1 MGARVYHGIA
11 SLRWL
16 LIGQDCPIAGR
27 TACPTNCSHH
37 AVAVG
42 QGGGVLARDRL
53 GEEVGV
59 GVAERGL
66 ETVAQA
72 LYENSEE
79 GLGTRVVGKA
89 GG

>member
-1 MGARVYHGIA
+1 
-11 SLRWL
+11 LR
-16 LIGQDCPIAGR
+16 
-27 TACPTNCSHH
+27 
-37 AVAVG
+37 
-42 QGGGVLARDRL
+42 
-53 GEEVGV
+53 EEVGV

-66 ETVAQA
+66 ETVSQA